1 MIKVCYSELDGPK
14 GLSLR
19 LEAAGHAGYAPAG
32 QDIVC
37 AGASTLMQALVY
49 LLAGEESA
57 RSDAWD
63 EPEGPR
69 LAVAAQAPVA
79 PWVQGAFELAKAG
92 FTLLAERYPDNLR
105 FADVSRSGQ
114 QSMMDLQ
121 LFAEGEAAP
130 ALSPEQSR
138 QAVAAGTLKPEA
150 PAAQPEA
157 PRQTPAEP
165 EPQPEEEPDASS
177 EEADSSIESGDAS
190 ASSSEA
196 AASSKPAAHS
206 TASSHAASSKPA
218 AHSAASSHAA
228 SSSHS
233 AASSHAA
240 SSHAAS
246 SHAASSST
254 SASSGSSHTTETTDA
269 KINAYVRRLRNL
281 QKRSSKKL
289 YQTASSAYSEYME
302 HPVEERNLALKVSI
316 VLGKTMELTKLQ
328 NECDKE
334 FKEIVTELRQYL
346 RENGYD
352 QSIADAAEKEY
363 KEEKDAMIKELTNV
377 TYSQVTGKGEGAKW
391 LQEHADM
398 GQ

>member
-1 MIKVCYSELDGPK
+1 
-14 GLSLR
+14 
-19 LEAAGHAGYAPAG
+19 
-32 QDIVC
+32 
-37 AGASTLMQALVY
+37 MQKHTKQLIA
-49 LLAGEESA
+49 
-57 RSDAWD
+57 
-63 EPEGPR
+63 
-69 LAVAAQAPVA
+69 AVALLLIAAVPLALHIANADSTDETVASAAASSSEAQAEVPA
-79 PWVQGAFELAKAG
+79 SSSAASA
-92 FTLLAERYPDNLR
+92 
-105 FADVSRSGQ
+105 ADSTS
-114 QSMMDLQ
+114 
-121 LFAEGEAAP
+121 
-130 ALSPEQSR
+130 
-138 QAVAAGTLKPEA
+138 
-150 PAAQPEA
+150 
-157 PRQTPAEP
+157 EP

-177 EEADSSIESGDAS
+177 EEADSSVESGDAS
-190 ASSSEA
+190 ASSSES
-196 AASSKPAAHS
+196 AASSA
-206 TASSHAASSKPA
+206 ASSHAASSKPA

-240 SSHAAS
+240 SS
-246 SHAASSST
+246 SSSPST
-254 SASSGSSHTTETTDA
+254 SASASSGSSHTTETTDA
-269 KINAYVRRLRNL
+269 KVNAYVRRLRNL

-328 NECDKE
+328 SECDKE
-334 FKEIVTELRQYL
+334 FQEIVTELRQYL

-377 TYSQVTGKGEGAKW
+377 TYSQVTGKGEGGKW

>member
-1 MIKVCYSELDGPK
+1 
-14 GLSLR
+14 
-19 LEAAGHAGYAPAG
+19 
-32 QDIVC
+32 
-37 AGASTLMQALVY
+37 MQKHTKQLIA
-49 LLAGEESA
+49 
-57 RSDAWD
+57 
-63 EPEGPR
+63 
-69 LAVAAQAPVA
+69 AVALLLIAAVPLALHIANADSTDEAVASAAASSSEAQA
-79 PWVQGAFELAKAG
+79 
-92 FTLLAERYPDNLR
+92 
-105 FADVSRSGQ
+105 
-114 QSMMDLQ
+114 
-121 LFAEGEAAP
+121 
-130 ALSPEQSR
+130 
-138 QAVAAGTLKPEA
+138 EA
-150 PAAQPEA
+150 PVSSSAASA
-157 PRQTPAEP
+157 ADSTSEP

-177 EEADSSIESGDAS
+177 EEADSSVESGDAS

-206 TASSHAASSKPA
+206 AASSHAASSKPA

-233 AASSHAA
+233 AASSH
-240 SSHAAS
+240 
-246 SHAASSST
+246 HAASSSSST
-254 SASSGSSHTTETTDA
+254 SALSGSSHTTETTDA

-328 NECDKE
+328 SECDKE

-377 TYSQVTGKGEGAKW
+377 TYSQVTGKGEGGKW

>member
-1 MIKVCYSELDGPK
+1 
-14 GLSLR
+14 
-19 LEAAGHAGYAPAG
+19 
-32 QDIVC
+32 
-37 AGASTLMQALVY
+37 MQKHTKQLIA
-49 LLAGEESA
+49 
-57 RSDAWD
+57 
-63 EPEGPR
+63 
-69 LAVAAQAPVA
+69 AVALLLIAAVPLALHIANADPTDEVTASAAASSSEEQAEVPA
-79 PWVQGAFELAKAG
+79 SSAASA
-92 FTLLAERYPDNLR
+92 
-105 FADVSRSGQ
+105 ADSTR
-114 QSMMDLQ
+114 
-121 LFAEGEAAP
+121 
-130 ALSPEQSR
+130 
-138 QAVAAGTLKPEA
+138 
-150 PAAQPEA
+150 
-157 PRQTPAEP
+157 EP

-177 EEADSSIESGDAS
+177 EEADSSAESGDAS

-206 TASSHAASSKPA
+206 AASSHAASSKPA

-240 SSHAAS
+240 SSS
-246 SHAASSST
+246 SSSST
-254 SASSGSSHTTETTDA
+254 SALSGSSHTTETTDA
-269 KINAYVRRLRNL
+269 KVNAYVRRLRNL

-328 NECDKE
+328 SECDKE

-377 TYSQVTGKGEGAKW
+377 TYSQVTGKGEGGKW

>member
-1 MIKVCYSELDGPK
+1 MQKHTKQLIAAVALLLIAAVPLALHIANADSTDETVASAAASSSEAQA
-14 GLSLR
+14 
-19 LEAAGHAGYAPAG
+19 EAPVSSSAASAA
-32 QDIVC
+32 
-37 AGASTLMQALVY
+37 AST
-49 LLAGEESA
+49 S
-57 RSDAWD
+57 
-63 EPEGPR
+63 
-69 LAVAAQAPVA
+69 
-79 PWVQGAFELAKAG
+79 
-92 FTLLAERYPDNLR
+92 
-105 FADVSRSGQ
+105 
-114 QSMMDLQ
+114 
-121 LFAEGEAAP
+121 
-130 ALSPEQSR
+130 
-138 QAVAAGTLKPEA
+138 
-150 PAAQPEA
+150 
-157 PRQTPAEP
+157 EP

-177 EEADSSIESGDAS
+177 EEADSSAESGDAS

-196 AASSKPAAHS
+196 AASSA
-206 TASSHAASSKPA
+206 ASSHAASSKPA
-218 AHSAASSHAA
+218 AHSASSSHAA

-240 SSHAAS
+240 SS
-246 SHAASSST
+246 SH
-254 SASSGSSHTTETTDA
+254 SASVSSDSSHTTETTDA

-328 NECDKE
+328 SECDKE
-334 FKEIVTELRQYL
+334 FKEIVTELRHYL

-377 TYSQVTGKGEGAKW
+377 TYSQVTGKGEGGKW

>member
-1 MIKVCYSELDGPK
+1 
-14 GLSLR
+14 
-19 LEAAGHAGYAPAG
+19 
-32 QDIVC
+32 
-37 AGASTLMQALVY
+37 MQKHTKQLIA
-49 LLAGEESA
+49 
-57 RSDAWD
+57 
-63 EPEGPR
+63 
-69 LAVAAQAPVA
+69 AVALLLVAAVPLALHIANADSTDEVTASAAASSSEAQA
-79 PWVQGAFELAKAG
+79 
-92 FTLLAERYPDNLR
+92 
-105 FADVSRSGQ
+105 
-114 QSMMDLQ
+114 
-121 LFAEGEAAP
+121 
-130 ALSPEQSR
+130 
-138 QAVAAGTLKPEA
+138 EA
-150 PAAQPEA
+150 PVSSSAASA
-157 PRQTPAEP
+157 ADSTSEP

-177 EEADSSIESGDAS
+177 EEADSSAESGDAS

-206 TASSHAASSKPA
+206 ASSSHAASSKPA
-218 AHSAASSHAA
+218 AHSAASSHAS

-233 AASSHAA
+233 
-240 SSHAAS
+240 AS

-316 VLGKTMELTKLQ
+316 VLGKTMKLTKLQ
-328 NECDKE
+328 SECDKE

-377 TYSQVTGKGEGAKW
+377 TYSQVTGKGEGGKW
-391 LQEHADM
+391 LEEHADM

>member
-1 MIKVCYSELDGPK
+1 
-14 GLSLR
+14 
-19 LEAAGHAGYAPAG
+19 
-32 QDIVC
+32 
-37 AGASTLMQALVY
+37 MQKHTKQLIA
-49 LLAGEESA
+49 
-57 RSDAWD
+57 
-63 EPEGPR
+63 
-69 LAVAAQAPVA
+69 AVALLLIAAVPLGLHIANADSTDEVPASAAASSSEEQAEVPVSSVA
-79 PWVQGAFELAKAG
+79 
-92 FTLLAERYPDNLR
+92 
-105 FADVSRSGQ
+105 S
-114 QSMMDLQ
+114 
-121 LFAEGEAAP
+121 AA
-130 ALSPEQSR
+130 ASASVPES
-138 QAVAAGTLKPEA
+138 
-150 PAAQPEA
+150 
-157 PRQTPAEP
+157 
-165 EPQPEEEPDASS
+165 QPEEELDTSS
-177 EEADSSIESGDAS
+177 EEADSSAESGDAS
-190 ASSSEA
+190 APSSEA
-196 AASSKPAAHS
+196 AASSA
-206 TASSHAASSKPA
+206 ASSHAASSKTA
-218 AHSAASSHAA
+218 AHSAASSHAASSHAA

-240 SSHAAS
+240 SS
-246 SHAASSST
+246 ST
-254 SASSGSSHTTETTDA
+254 SASASSGSSHTTETTDA
-269 KINAYVRRLRNL
+269 KVNAYVRRLRNL

-391 LQEHADM
+391 LEEHADM

>member
-1 MIKVCYSELDGPK
+1 
-14 GLSLR
+14 
-19 LEAAGHAGYAPAG
+19 
-32 QDIVC
+32 
-37 AGASTLMQALVY
+37 MQKHTKQLIA
-49 LLAGEESA
+49 
-57 RSDAWD
+57 
-63 EPEGPR
+63 
-69 LAVAAQAPVA
+69 AVALLLIAAVPLALHIANADPTDETVTSAAASSSEEQAEAPVSSSA
-79 PWVQGAFELAKAG
+79 ASA
-92 FTLLAERYPDNLR
+92 
-105 FADVSRSGQ
+105 ADSTS
-114 QSMMDLQ
+114 
-121 LFAEGEAAP
+121 
-130 ALSPEQSR
+130 
-138 QAVAAGTLKPEA
+138 
-150 PAAQPEA
+150 
-157 PRQTPAEP
+157 EP

-177 EEADSSIESGDAS
+177 EEADSSAESGDAS

-206 TASSHAASSKPA
+206 AASGHAASSKPA

-240 SSHAAS
+240 SSSS
-246 SHAASSST
+246 SHSA

-328 NECDKE
+328 SECDKE

-377 TYSQVTGKGEGAKW
+377 TYSQVTGKGEGGKW

>member
-1 MIKVCYSELDGPK
+1 
-14 GLSLR
+14 
-19 LEAAGHAGYAPAG
+19 
-32 QDIVC
+32 
-37 AGASTLMQALVY
+37 MQKHTKQLIA
-49 LLAGEESA
+49 
-57 RSDAWD
+57 
-63 EPEGPR
+63 
-69 LAVAAQAPVA
+69 AVALLLIAAVPLALHIANADSTDEVPASAAASSSEEQTEAPV
-79 PWVQGAFELAKAG
+79 
-92 FTLLAERYPDNLR
+92 
-105 FADVSRSGQ
+105 SS
-114 QSMMDLQ
+114 S
-121 LFAEGEAAP
+121 AA
-130 ALSPEQSR
+130 S
-138 QAVAAGTLKPEA
+138 AAA
-150 PAAQPEA
+150 SASV
-157 PRQTPAEP
+157 P

-177 EEADSSIESGDAS
+177 EEADSSAESGDAS
-190 ASSSEA
+190 APSSETV
-196 AASSKPAAHS
+196 ASSA
-206 TASSHAASSKPA
+206 ASSHAASSKP

-228 SSSHS
+228 SSSHA
-233 AASSHAA
+233 AASSHASS

-246 SHAASSST
+246 
-254 SASSGSSHTTETTDA
+254 ASSGSAHTTETTDA
-269 KINAYVRRLRNL
+269 KVNAYVRRLRNL

-316 VLGKTMELTKLQ
+316 VLGKTLQLTKLQ

-391 LQEHADM
+391 LQEHAEM

>member
-1 MIKVCYSELDGPK
+1 
-14 GLSLR
+14 
-19 LEAAGHAGYAPAG
+19 
-32 QDIVC
+32 
-37 AGASTLMQALVY
+37 MQKHTKQLIA
-49 LLAGEESA
+49 
-57 RSDAWD
+57 
-63 EPEGPR
+63 
-69 LAVAAQAPVA
+69 AVA
-79 PWVQGAFELAKAG
+79 
-92 FTLLAERYPDNLR
+92 LLLIAAVPLGLHIAN
-105 FADVSRSGQ
+105 ADPT
-114 QSMMDLQ
+114 D
-121 LFAEGEAAP
+121 E
-130 ALSPEQSR
+130 
-138 QAVAAGTLKPEA
+138 AVAS
-150 PAAQPEA
+150 AAASSSEEQAKVPVSSA
-157 PRQTPAEP
+157 ASAAASASVP

-177 EEADSSIESGDAS
+177 EEADSSVESGDAS
-190 ASSSEA
+190 AFTSEA
-196 AASSKPAAHS
+196 AASSAASSHVASSKPTAHS
-206 TASSHAASSKPA
+206 SASSASSAASSHAASSKSA
-218 AHSAASSHAA
+218 AHSAASSHA
-228 SSSHS
+228 S
-233 AASSHAA
+233 

-254 SASSGSSHTTETTDA
+254 SALSGSSHTTETTDA

-377 TYSQVTGKGEGAKW
+377 TYSQVTGKGEGGKW

>member
-1 MIKVCYSELDGPK
+1 
-14 GLSLR
+14 
-19 LEAAGHAGYAPAG
+19 
-32 QDIVC
+32 
-37 AGASTLMQALVY
+37 MQKHTKQLIA
-49 LLAGEESA
+49 
-57 RSDAWD
+57 
-63 EPEGPR
+63 
-69 LAVAAQAPVA
+69 AVALLLIAAVPLALHIANADPTDEVTASAAASSSEEQAEVPA
-79 PWVQGAFELAKAG
+79 SSAASA
-92 FTLLAERYPDNLR
+92 
-105 FADVSRSGQ
+105 ADSTR
-114 QSMMDLQ
+114 
-121 LFAEGEAAP
+121 
-130 ALSPEQSR
+130 
-138 QAVAAGTLKPEA
+138 
-150 PAAQPEA
+150 
-157 PRQTPAEP
+157 EP

-177 EEADSSIESGDAS
+177 EEADSSAESGDAS

-206 TASSHAASSKPA
+206 AASSHAASSKPA

-240 SSHAAS
+240 SSS
-246 SHAASSST
+246 SSSST
-254 SASSGSSHTTETTDA
+254 SALSGSSHTTETTDA

-328 NECDKE
+328 SECDKE

-377 TYSQVTGKGEGAKW
+377 TYSQVTGKGEGGKW

>member
-1 MIKVCYSELDGPK
+1 
-14 GLSLR
+14 
-19 LEAAGHAGYAPAG
+19 
-32 QDIVC
+32 
-37 AGASTLMQALVY
+37 MQKHTKQLIA
-49 LLAGEESA
+49 
-57 RSDAWD
+57 
-63 EPEGPR
+63 
-69 LAVAAQAPVA
+69 AVALLLIAAVPLALHIANADSTDETVASAAASSSEAQVEAPVSSSA
-79 PWVQGAFELAKAG
+79 ASA
-92 FTLLAERYPDNLR
+92 
-105 FADVSRSGQ
+105 ADSTS
-114 QSMMDLQ
+114 
-121 LFAEGEAAP
+121 
-130 ALSPEQSR
+130 
-138 QAVAAGTLKPEA
+138 
-150 PAAQPEA
+150 
-157 PRQTPAEP
+157 EP

-177 EEADSSIESGDAS
+177 EEADSSAESGDAS

-196 AASSKPAAHS
+196 AASSA
-206 TASSHAASSKPA
+206 ASSHAASSKPA

-240 SSHAAS
+240 SP
-246 SHAASSST
+246 ST

-269 KINAYVRRLRNL
+269 KVNAYVRRLRNL

-328 NECDKE
+328 SECDKE

-377 TYSQVTGKGEGAKW
+377 TYSQVTGKGEGGKW
-391 LQEHADM
+391 LEEHADM

>member
-1 MIKVCYSELDGPK
+1 
-14 GLSLR
+14 
-19 LEAAGHAGYAPAG
+19 
-32 QDIVC
+32 
-37 AGASTLMQALVY
+37 MQKHTKQLIA
-49 LLAGEESA
+49 
-57 RSDAWD
+57 
-63 EPEGPR
+63 
-69 LAVAAQAPVA
+69 AVALLLIAAVPLALHIANADSTDEVTASVAASSSEAQA
-79 PWVQGAFELAKAG
+79 
-92 FTLLAERYPDNLR
+92 
-105 FADVSRSGQ
+105 
-114 QSMMDLQ
+114 
-121 LFAEGEAAP
+121 
-130 ALSPEQSR
+130 
-138 QAVAAGTLKPEA
+138 EA
-150 PAAQPEA
+150 PVSSSAASA
-157 PRQTPAEP
+157 AASASEP

-177 EEADSSIESGDAS
+177 EEADSSAESGDAS

-196 AASSKPAAHS
+196 
-206 TASSHAASSKPA
+206 AASSKPA

-240 SSHAAS
+240 SSSHSAS
-246 SHAASSST
+246 V
-254 SASSGSSHTTETTDA
+254 SSGSSHTTETTDA
-269 KINAYVRRLRNL
+269 KVNAYVRRLRNL

-328 NECDKE
+328 SECDKE
-334 FKEIVTELRQYL
+334 FKEIVTELRHYL

-377 TYSQVTGKGEGAKW
+377 TYSQVTGKGEGGKW

>member
-1 MIKVCYSELDGPK
+1 MQKHTKQMI
-14 GLSLR
+14 
-19 LEAAGHAGYAPAG
+19 A
-32 QDIVC
+32 
-37 AGASTLMQALVY
+37 
-49 LLAGEESA
+49 
-57 RSDAWD
+57 
-63 EPEGPR
+63 
-69 LAVAAQAPVA
+69 AVALLLIAAVPLGLHIANADSTDETVASAAASSSEAQA
-79 PWVQGAFELAKAG
+79 
-92 FTLLAERYPDNLR
+92 
-105 FADVSRSGQ
+105 
-114 QSMMDLQ
+114 
-121 LFAEGEAAP
+121 
-130 ALSPEQSR
+130 
-138 QAVAAGTLKPEA
+138 EA
-150 PAAQPEA
+150 PVSSSAASA
-157 PRQTPAEP
+157 ADSTSEP

-177 EEADSSIESGDAS
+177 EEADSSAESGDAS

-196 AASSKPAAHS
+196 TASSA
-206 TASSHAASSKPA
+206 ASSHAASSKSA
-218 AHSAASSHAA
+218 AHSAASSHAS

-240 SSHAAS
+240 SSSS
-246 SHAASSST
+246 SHSASV
-254 SASSGSSHTTETTDA
+254 SSGSSHTTETTDA
-269 KINAYVRRLRNL
+269 KVNAYVRRLRNL

-328 NECDKE
+328 SECDKE
-334 FKEIVTELRQYL
+334 FKEIVTELRHYL

-377 TYSQVTGKGEGAKW
+377 TYSQVTGKGEGGKW

>member
-1 MIKVCYSELDGPK
+1 
-14 GLSLR
+14 
-19 LEAAGHAGYAPAG
+19 
-32 QDIVC
+32 
-37 AGASTLMQALVY
+37 MQKHTKQLIA
-49 LLAGEESA
+49 
-57 RSDAWD
+57 
-63 EPEGPR
+63 
-69 LAVAAQAPVA
+69 AVALLLIAAVPLALHIANADSTDETVASAAASSSEAQA
-79 PWVQGAFELAKAG
+79 
-92 FTLLAERYPDNLR
+92 
-105 FADVSRSGQ
+105 
-114 QSMMDLQ
+114 
-121 LFAEGEAAP
+121 
-130 ALSPEQSR
+130 
-138 QAVAAGTLKPEA
+138 EA
-150 PAAQPEA
+150 PVSSSAASA
-157 PRQTPAEP
+157 ADSTSEP

-177 EEADSSIESGDAS
+177 EEADSSAESGDAS

-196 AASSKPAAHS
+196 AASSA
-206 TASSHAASSKPA
+206 ASSHAASSKPA

-240 SSHAAS
+240 SS
-246 SHAASSST
+246 SHSASSST

-269 KINAYVRRLRNL
+269 KVNAYVRRLRNL

-328 NECDKE
+328 SECDKE
-334 FKEIVTELRQYL
+334 FQEIVTELRHYL

-377 TYSQVTGKGEGAKW
+377 TYSQVTGKGEGGKW

>member
-1 MIKVCYSELDGPK
+1 
-14 GLSLR
+14 
-19 LEAAGHAGYAPAG
+19 
-32 QDIVC
+32 
-37 AGASTLMQALVY
+37 MQKHTKQLIA
-49 LLAGEESA
+49 
-57 RSDAWD
+57 
-63 EPEGPR
+63 
-69 LAVAAQAPVA
+69 AVALLLIAAVPLGLHIANADSTDETVASAAASSSEAQA
-79 PWVQGAFELAKAG
+79 
-92 FTLLAERYPDNLR
+92 
-105 FADVSRSGQ
+105 
-114 QSMMDLQ
+114 
-121 LFAEGEAAP
+121 
-130 ALSPEQSR
+130 
-138 QAVAAGTLKPEA
+138 EA
-150 PAAQPEA
+150 PVSSSAASA
-157 PRQTPAEP
+157 ADSTSEP

-177 EEADSSIESGDAS
+177 EEADSSAESGDAS

-196 AASSKPAAHS
+196 TASSA
-206 TASSHAASSKPA
+206 ASSHAASSKSA
-218 AHSAASSHAA
+218 AHSAASSHAS

-240 SSHAAS
+240 SSSS
-246 SHAASSST
+246 SHSASV
-254 SASSGSSHTTETTDA
+254 SSGSSHTTETTDA
-269 KINAYVRRLRNL
+269 KVNAYVRRLRNL

-328 NECDKE
+328 SECDKE
-334 FKEIVTELRQYL
+334 FKEIVTELRHYL

-377 TYSQVTGKGEGAKW
+377 TYSQVTGKGEGGKW

>member
-1 MIKVCYSELDGPK
+1 MQKHTKQL
-14 GLSLR
+14 
-19 LEAAGHAGYAPAG
+19 
-32 QDIVC
+32 IV
-37 AGASTLMQALVY
+37 
-49 LLAGEESA
+49 
-57 RSDAWD
+57 
-63 EPEGPR
+63 
-69 LAVAAQAPVA
+69 AVALLLIAAVPLALHIANADSTDETVASAAASSSEEQAEVPA
-79 PWVQGAFELAKAG
+79 SSAASA
-92 FTLLAERYPDNLR
+92 
-105 FADVSRSGQ
+105 ADSIS
-114 QSMMDLQ
+114 
-121 LFAEGEAAP
+121 
-130 ALSPEQSR
+130 
-138 QAVAAGTLKPEA
+138 
-150 PAAQPEA
+150 
-157 PRQTPAEP
+157 EP

-177 EEADSSIESGDAS
+177 EEADSSVESGDAS

-196 AASSKPAAHS
+196 AASSA
-206 TASSHAASSKPA
+206 ASSHAASSKPA

-240 SSHAAS
+240 SSS
-246 SHAASSST
+246 SSSST

-269 KINAYVRRLRNL
+269 KVNAYVRRLRNL

-328 NECDKE
+328 SECDKE

-377 TYSQVTGKGEGAKW
+377 TYSQVTGKGEGGKW

>member
-1 MIKVCYSELDGPK
+1 
-14 GLSLR
+14 
-19 LEAAGHAGYAPAG
+19 
-32 QDIVC
+32 
-37 AGASTLMQALVY
+37 MQKHTKQLIA
-49 LLAGEESA
+49 
-57 RSDAWD
+57 
-63 EPEGPR
+63 
-69 LAVAAQAPVA
+69 AVALLLIAAVPLALHIANADPTDEVTASAAASSSEEQAEVPA
-79 PWVQGAFELAKAG
+79 SSSAASA
-92 FTLLAERYPDNLR
+92 
-105 FADVSRSGQ
+105 ADSTS
-114 QSMMDLQ
+114 
-121 LFAEGEAAP
+121 
-130 ALSPEQSR
+130 
-138 QAVAAGTLKPEA
+138 
-150 PAAQPEA
+150 
-157 PRQTPAEP
+157 EP
-165 EPQPEEEPDASS
+165 EPEPEPEEEPDASS
-177 EEADSSIESGDAS
+177 EEADSSAESGDAS

-206 TASSHAASSKPA
+206 AASSHAASSKPA

-240 SSHAAS
+240 SS
-246 SHAASSST
+246 SSST
-254 SASSGSSHTTETTDA
+254 SALSGSSHTTETTDA
-269 KINAYVRRLRNL
+269 KVNAYVRRLRNL

-328 NECDKE
+328 SECDKE

-377 TYSQVTGKGEGAKW
+377 TYSQVTGKGEGGKW
-391 LQEHADM
+391 LEEHADM

>member
-1 MIKVCYSELDGPK
+1 
-14 GLSLR
+14 
-19 LEAAGHAGYAPAG
+19 
-32 QDIVC
+32 
-37 AGASTLMQALVY
+37 MQKHTKQLIA
-49 LLAGEESA
+49 
-57 RSDAWD
+57 
-63 EPEGPR
+63 
-69 LAVAAQAPVA
+69 AVALLLIAAVPLALHIANADSTDETVASAAASSSEAQA
-79 PWVQGAFELAKAG
+79 
-92 FTLLAERYPDNLR
+92 
-105 FADVSRSGQ
+105 
-114 QSMMDLQ
+114 
-121 LFAEGEAAP
+121 
-130 ALSPEQSR
+130 
-138 QAVAAGTLKPEA
+138 EA
-150 PAAQPEA
+150 PVSSSAASA
-157 PRQTPAEP
+157 ADSTSEP

-177 EEADSSIESGDAS
+177 EEADSSAESGDAS

-196 AASSKPAAHS
+196 AASSA
-206 TASSHAASSKPA
+206 ASSHAASSKPA

-240 SSHAAS
+240 SSS
-246 SHAASSST
+246 SSSST

-269 KINAYVRRLRNL
+269 KVNAYVRRLRNL

-328 NECDKE
+328 SECDKE
-334 FKEIVTELRQYL
+334 FQEIVTELRQYL

-377 TYSQVTGKGEGAKW
+377 TYSQVTGKGEGGKW

>member
-1 MIKVCYSELDGPK
+1 MQKHTKQLIAAVALLLIAAVPLALHIANADSTDETVASAAASSSEAQAEAPVSSSAASAADSTSEL
-14 GLSLR
+14 
-19 LEAAGHAGYAPAG
+19 
-32 QDIVC
+32 
-37 AGASTLMQALVY
+37 
-49 LLAGEESA
+49 
-57 RSDAWD
+57 
-63 EPEGPR
+63 
-69 LAVAAQAPVA
+69 
-79 PWVQGAFELAKAG
+79 
-92 FTLLAERYPDNLR
+92 
-105 FADVSRSGQ
+105 
-114 QSMMDLQ
+114 
-121 LFAEGEAAP
+121 
-130 ALSPEQSR
+130 
-138 QAVAAGTLKPEA
+138 
-150 PAAQPEA
+150 
-157 PRQTPAEP
+157 

-177 EEADSSIESGDAS
+177 EEADSSAESGDAS

-196 AASSKPAAHS
+196 AASSA
-206 TASSHAASSKPA
+206 ASSHAASSKPA

-233 AASSHAA
+233 AASSHAS

-377 TYSQVTGKGEGAKW
+377 TYSQVTGKGEGGKW

>member
-1 MIKVCYSELDGPK
+1 
-14 GLSLR
+14 
-19 LEAAGHAGYAPAG
+19 
-32 QDIVC
+32 
-37 AGASTLMQALVY
+37 MQKNTKQVIA
-49 LLAGEESA
+49 
-57 RSDAWD
+57 
-63 EPEGPR
+63 
-69 LAVAAQAPVA
+69 AVALLLIAAVPLALHIANADSTDETVASAAASSSEAQA
-79 PWVQGAFELAKAG
+79 
-92 FTLLAERYPDNLR
+92 
-105 FADVSRSGQ
+105 
-114 QSMMDLQ
+114 
-121 LFAEGEAAP
+121 
-130 ALSPEQSR
+130 
-138 QAVAAGTLKPEA
+138 EA
-150 PAAQPEA
+150 PVSSSAASA
-157 PRQTPAEP
+157 ADSTSEP
-165 EPQPEEEPDASS
+165 EPQPEEEPDVSS
-177 EEADSSIESGDAS
+177 EEADSSAESGDAS

-196 AASSKPAAHS
+196 AASSA
-206 TASSHAASSKPA
+206 ASSHAASSKSA
-218 AHSAASSHAA
+218 AHSAASSHASSSHAA

-240 SSHAAS
+240 SSSHSAS
-246 SHAASSST
+246 V
-254 SASSGSSHTTETTDA
+254 SSGSSHTTETTDA

-328 NECDKE
+328 SECDKE
-334 FKEIVTELRQYL
+334 FKEIVTELRHYL

-377 TYSQVTGKGEGAKW
+377 TYSQVTGKGEGSKW

>member
-1 MIKVCYSELDGPK
+1 
-14 GLSLR
+14 
-19 LEAAGHAGYAPAG
+19 
-32 QDIVC
+32 
-37 AGASTLMQALVY
+37 MQKHTKQLIA
-49 LLAGEESA
+49 
-57 RSDAWD
+57 
-63 EPEGPR
+63 
-69 LAVAAQAPVA
+69 AVALLLIAAVPLALHIANADPTDEVTASAAASAAASSSEAQA
-79 PWVQGAFELAKAG
+79 
-92 FTLLAERYPDNLR
+92 
-105 FADVSRSGQ
+105 
-114 QSMMDLQ
+114 
-121 LFAEGEAAP
+121 
-130 ALSPEQSR
+130 
-138 QAVAAGTLKPEA
+138 EA
-150 PAAQPEA
+150 PVSSAADS
-157 PRQTPAEP
+157 TSEP

-177 EEADSSIESGDAS
+177 EEADSSAESGDAS

-206 TASSHAASSKPA
+206 AASSHAASSKPA

-240 SSHAAS
+240 SSS
-246 SHAASSST
+246 SSSST
-254 SASSGSSHTTETTDA
+254 SALSGSSHTTETTDA

-328 NECDKE
+328 SECDKE

-377 TYSQVTGKGEGAKW
+377 TYSQVTGKGEGGKW

>member
-1 MIKVCYSELDGPK
+1 MQKHTKQLIAAVALLLIAAVPLALHIANADSTDETVASAAASSSEAQA
-14 GLSLR
+14 
-19 LEAAGHAGYAPAG
+19 EAPVSSSAASAA
-32 QDIVC
+32 
-37 AGASTLMQALVY
+37 AST
-49 LLAGEESA
+49 S
-57 RSDAWD
+57 
-63 EPEGPR
+63 
-69 LAVAAQAPVA
+69 
-79 PWVQGAFELAKAG
+79 
-92 FTLLAERYPDNLR
+92 
-105 FADVSRSGQ
+105 
-114 QSMMDLQ
+114 
-121 LFAEGEAAP
+121 
-130 ALSPEQSR
+130 
-138 QAVAAGTLKPEA
+138 
-150 PAAQPEA
+150 
-157 PRQTPAEP
+157 EP

-177 EEADSSIESGDAS
+177 EEADSSAESGDAS

-206 TASSHAASSKPA
+206 AASSHAASSKSA
-218 AHSAASSHAA
+218 AHSAASSHAS

-233 AASSHAA
+233 AASSH
-240 SSHAAS
+240 AS

-269 KINAYVRRLRNL
+269 KVNAYVRRLRNL

-316 VLGKTMELTKLQ
+316 VLGQTMELTKLQ
-328 NECDKE
+328 SECDKE

-377 TYSQVTGKGEGAKW
+377 TYSQVTGKGEGGKW

>member
-1 MIKVCYSELDGPK
+1 
-14 GLSLR
+14 
-19 LEAAGHAGYAPAG
+19 
-32 QDIVC
+32 
-37 AGASTLMQALVY
+37 MQKHTKQLIA
-49 LLAGEESA
+49 
-57 RSDAWD
+57 
-63 EPEGPR
+63 
-69 LAVAAQAPVA
+69 AVALLLIAAVPLALHIANADSTDETVASAAASSSEAQAEVPA
-79 PWVQGAFELAKAG
+79 SSAASA
-92 FTLLAERYPDNLR
+92 
-105 FADVSRSGQ
+105 ADSTS
-114 QSMMDLQ
+114 
-121 LFAEGEAAP
+121 
-130 ALSPEQSR
+130 
-138 QAVAAGTLKPEA
+138 
-150 PAAQPEA
+150 
-157 PRQTPAEP
+157 EP

-177 EEADSSIESGDAS
+177 EEADSSVESGDAS

-196 AASSKPAAHS
+196 AASSA
-206 TASSHAASSKPA
+206 ASSHAASSKHA
-218 AHSAASSHAA
+218 AHSAASSHATSSSHSVASSHAA

-233 AASSHAA
+233 
-240 SSHAAS
+240 
-246 SHAASSST
+246 ASSST

-269 KINAYVRRLRNL
+269 KVNAYVRRLRNL

-328 NECDKE
+328 SECDKE
-334 FKEIVTELRQYL
+334 FKEIVTELRHYL

-377 TYSQVTGKGEGAKW
+377 TYSQVTGKGEGGKW

>member
-1 MIKVCYSELDGPK
+1 MQKHTKQVIAALALLLIAAVPLALHIANADSTDETVASAAASSSEAQA
-14 GLSLR
+14 
-19 LEAAGHAGYAPAG
+19 EAPVSSSA
-32 QDIVC
+32 
-37 AGASTLMQALVY
+37 ASAADST
-49 LLAGEESA
+49 S
-57 RSDAWD
+57 
-63 EPEGPR
+63 EPE
-69 LAVAAQAPVA
+69 L
-79 PWVQGAFELAKAG
+79 
-92 FTLLAERYPDNLR
+92 
-105 FADVSRSGQ
+105 
-114 QSMMDLQ
+114 
-121 LFAEGEAAP
+121 
-130 ALSPEQSR
+130 
-138 QAVAAGTLKPEA
+138 
-150 PAAQPEA
+150 
-157 PRQTPAEP
+157 
-165 EPQPEEEPDASS
+165 QPEEEPDASS
-177 EEADSSIESGDAS
+177 EEADSSAESGDAS

-196 AASSKPAAHS
+196 TASSA
-206 TASSHAASSKPA
+206 ASSHAASSKPA
-218 AHSAASSHAA
+218 AHSAASSHAS

-240 SSHAAS
+240 SSSS
-246 SHAASSST
+246 SHSASV
-254 SASSGSSHTTETTDA
+254 SSGSSHTTETTDA

-328 NECDKE
+328 SECDKE
-334 FKEIVTELRQYL
+334 FKEIVTELRHYL

-377 TYSQVTGKGEGAKW
+377 TYSQVTGKGEGGKW

>member
-1 MIKVCYSELDGPK
+1 MQKHTKQLIAALALLLIAAVPLALHIANADSTDEVTASAAASSSEAQAEVPA
-14 GLSLR
+14 SSS
-19 LEAAGHAGYAPAG
+19 AASAA
-32 QDIVC
+32 
-37 AGASTLMQALVY
+37 AST
-49 LLAGEESA
+49 S
-57 RSDAWD
+57 
-63 EPEGPR
+63 
-69 LAVAAQAPVA
+69 
-79 PWVQGAFELAKAG
+79 
-92 FTLLAERYPDNLR
+92 
-105 FADVSRSGQ
+105 
-114 QSMMDLQ
+114 
-121 LFAEGEAAP
+121 
-130 ALSPEQSR
+130 
-138 QAVAAGTLKPEA
+138 
-150 PAAQPEA
+150 
-157 PRQTPAEP
+157 EP

-177 EEADSSIESGDAS
+177 EEADSSAESGDAS

-196 AASSKPAAHS
+196 ATSSKPAEHS
-206 TASSHAASSKPA
+206 ASSSHAASSKPA

-240 SSHAAS
+240 SSS
-246 SHAASSST
+246 SSSST
-254 SASSGSSHTTETTDA
+254 SALSGSSHTTETTDA
-269 KINAYVRRLRNL
+269 KVNAYVRRLRNL

-328 NECDKE
+328 SECDKE

-377 TYSQVTGKGEGAKW
+377 TYSQVTGKGEGGKW

>member
-1 MIKVCYSELDGPK
+1 MQKHTKQLI
-14 GLSLR
+14 
-19 LEAAGHAGYAPAG
+19 AA
-32 QDIVC
+32 
-37 AGASTLMQALVY
+37 LAL
-49 LLAGEESA
+49 LLIAA
-57 RSDAWD
+57 VPLALHIANADPTD
-63 EPEGPR
+63 E
-69 LAVAAQAPVA
+69 AVASAAASSSEEQA
-79 PWVQGAFELAKAG
+79 
-92 FTLLAERYPDNLR
+92 
-105 FADVSRSGQ
+105 
-114 QSMMDLQ
+114 
-121 LFAEGEAAP
+121 
-130 ALSPEQSR
+130 
-138 QAVAAGTLKPEA
+138 EA
-150 PAAQPEA
+150 PASSAA
-157 PRQTPAEP
+157 SAAASTSEP

-177 EEADSSIESGDAS
+177 EEADSSAESGDAS

-206 TASSHAASSKPA
+206 AASSHAASSKSA
-218 AHSAASSHAA
+218 AHSAASSHAS

-233 AASSHAA
+233 AASSH
-240 SSHAAS
+240 AS

-269 KINAYVRRLRNL
+269 KVNAYVRRLRNL

-328 NECDKE
+328 SECDKE

-377 TYSQVTGKGEGAKW
+377 TYSQVTGKGEGGKW

>member
-1 MIKVCYSELDGPK
+1 
-14 GLSLR
+14 
-19 LEAAGHAGYAPAG
+19 
-32 QDIVC
+32 
-37 AGASTLMQALVY
+37 MQKHTKQLIA
-49 LLAGEESA
+49 
-57 RSDAWD
+57 
-63 EPEGPR
+63 
-69 LAVAAQAPVA
+69 AVALLLIAAVPLGLHIANADSTDEVPASAAASSSEEQTEAPV
-79 PWVQGAFELAKAG
+79 
-92 FTLLAERYPDNLR
+92 
-105 FADVSRSGQ
+105 SS
-114 QSMMDLQ
+114 S
-121 LFAEGEAAP
+121 AA
-130 ALSPEQSR
+130 S
-138 QAVAAGTLKPEA
+138 AAA
-150 PAAQPEA
+150 SASV
-157 PRQTPAEP
+157 P

-177 EEADSSIESGDAS
+177 EEADSSAESGDAS

-196 AASSKPAAHS
+196 AASSA
-206 TASSHAASSKPA
+206 ASSHAASSKPA

-233 AASSHAA
+233 AASSHAT
-240 SSHAAS
+240 
-246 SHAASSST
+246 SSST
-254 SASSGSSHTTETTDA
+254 SASASSGSAHTTETTDA
-269 KINAYVRRLRNL
+269 KVNAYVRRLRNL